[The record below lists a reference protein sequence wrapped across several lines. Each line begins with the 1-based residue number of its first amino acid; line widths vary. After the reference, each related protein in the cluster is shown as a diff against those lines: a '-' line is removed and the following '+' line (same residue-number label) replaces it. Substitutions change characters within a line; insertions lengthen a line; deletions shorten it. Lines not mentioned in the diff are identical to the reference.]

1 MDVTFSE
8 SRYFWV
14 GVIFPVLIGLF
25 LRNGGQRR
33 KLLRQ
38 LVAARLEGRLA
49 GSLSVA
55 KRVGRFVCMLMGL
68 GLVVVALAGPRWG
81 YTWEKSQRRGRD
93 VLLAIDCSK
102 SMLAT
107 DLAPSRLGRA
117 KLAAEDLIG
126 QLEGDRAGLIAFAGT
141 AFLQAPLTV
150 DYGAVLGSLAELDT
164 EIIPRGG
171 TNITAAI
178 QLAVEA
184 FGKGE
189 RENRALILFT
199 DGEELDDDA
208 VKAAE
213 GLQGAVR
220 IFTVGVGSA
229 DGALIPVAGAN
240 GGTEFVKDEKG
251 EFVKSKLDEERLKKI
266 AEVTG
271 GFYIRLQSGPSDT
284 LQIVREGLAQMKE
297 KDIDAKV
304 ARRPI
309 ERYQWPLG
317 AGLFFLGLWSLI
329 GERKG
334 GGGVRMRMTGLVL
347 GVSLG
352 MIFPGNGWGKN
363 TGVEAYEKADYKG
376 AGEIFKKQ
384 LERMPSSEKL
394 HFNSGAAAYK
404 QGEYGKALE
413 SFAKAVTSSDPVL
426 RSAAE
431 YNLGNTLYRR
441 GAAQKEKVSKIKEW
455 KSAVEH
461 YDQALN
467 VAPKSGEAKYNRDL
481 VQRMIE
487 DLEKE
492 EKKEEDKKKEE
503 KKPEE
508 KKSEEKKNEEN
519 PQSKEGKDPNEEKK
533 NSADQQKSE
542 EEKKSEGKKDGE
554 NGEQKPGDGGMPKD
568 GEGKEGKGKDEQSKT
583 GEGKDEGKQKPKD
596 EGNKK
601 GGEGKPEGGEAKDDP
616 SGKGGEKEQPGK
628 PAEVGPEKKREG
640 EIKGQNPQPAGP
652 SGEAEAEAAEAA
664 AAAEGKMTEAQAK
677 GLLESLKGEDSR
689 VQLLKPGSGKAGG
702 RVLKDW

>member
-1 MDVTFSE
+1 
-8 SRYFWV
+8 
-14 GVIFPVLIGLF
+14 
-25 LRNGGQRR
+25 
-33 KLLRQ
+33 
-38 LVAARLEGRLA
+38 
-49 GSLSVA
+49 
-55 KRVGRFVCMLMGL
+55 
-68 GLVVVALAGPRWG
+68 
-81 YTWEKSQRRGRD
+81 
-93 VLLAIDCSK
+93 
-102 SMLAT
+102 
-107 DLAPSRLGRA
+107 
-117 KLAAEDLIG
+117 
-126 QLEGDRAGLIAFAGT
+126 
-141 AFLQAPLTV
+141 
-150 DYGAVLGSLAELDT
+150 
-164 EIIPRGG
+164 
-171 TNITAAI
+171 
-178 QLAVEA
+178 
-184 FGKGE
+184 
-189 RENRALILFT
+189 
-199 DGEELDDDA
+199 
-208 VKAAE
+208 
-213 GLQGAVR
+213 
-220 IFTVGVGSA
+220 
-229 DGALIPVAGAN
+229 
-240 GGTEFVKDEKG
+240 VKDEKG

-284 LQIVREGLAQMKE
+284 LQIVHEGLAQMKE

-334 GGGVRMRMTGLVL
+334 GGGVRMRVTGLIL

-352 MIFPGNGWGKN
+352 LIFPGNGWGKN

-533 NSADQQKSE
+533 NSEDQQKSE

-554 NGEQKPGDGGMPKD
+554 KGEEKPGEGGMPKD
-568 GEGKEGKGKDEQSKT
+568 GEGKEGKDEQSKT
-583 GEGKDEGKQKPKD
+583 GEGKEEGKQKPKE

-601 GGEGKPEGGEAKDDP
+601 SGEGKPEGGEAKDDP

-628 PAEVGPEKKREG
+628 PAEAGPEKKREG
-640 EIKGQNPQPAGP
+640 EIKGQNPQPAGS